1 MTIKFG
7 IIGTGRI
14 ANRHAEHIND
24 HESGKVVGSYDI
36 DTDVANEFSKKFN
49 VRTYPSITALLNN
62 PEIDVVNIC
71 SPNGLH
77 AEHAIQVLEAG
88 KHVVIEKPMALKK
101 RDCEEV
107 IQSGLRNN
115 KQVFIVKQNR

>member
-14 ANRHAEHIND
+14 ANRHAEHINN

-36 DTDVANEFSKKFN
+36 DTDVANEFPKKFN
-49 VRTYPSITALLNN
+49 VALSEHNCTLNN

-71 SPNGLH
+71 SLMGYMLNM
-77 AEHAIQVLEAG
+77 QF
-88 KHVVIEKPMALKK
+88 K
-101 RDCEEV
+101 
-107 IQSGLRNN
+107 
-115 KQVFIVKQNR
+115 F

>member
-14 ANRHAEHIND
+14 ANRHAEHINN

-49 VRTYPSITALLNN
+49 VRTYEHNALL
-62 PEIDVVNIC
+62 IT
-71 SPNGLH
+71 
-77 AEHAIQVLEAG
+77 
-88 KHVVIEKPMALKK
+88 LK
-101 RDCEEV
+101 
-107 IQSGLRNN
+107 LM
-115 KQVFIVKQNR
+115 